1 MPPYKGKEAKEEHN
15 ALFNHAQRRGRVKVA
30 VSFVLLRHITLL
42 QVEHANGVIKARFAS
57 LKGMPID
64 IRSNADHLRC
74 AAWITSCVVLHN
86 ILIVLRDEFEY
97 EEPALLDVDDGLDIQ
112 EAPQGKAFQDAVR
125 DRWLMDVQRWER
137 V

>member
-1 MPPYKGKEAKEEHN
+1 MKC
-15 ALFNHAQRRGRVKVA
+15 
-30 VSFVLLRHITLL
+30 ITHL

-97 EEPALLDVDDGLDIQ
+97 EEPAQVDVDDGIDVQ
-112 EAPQGKAFQDAVR
+112 SAPQGKAFQDAVR

>member
-1 MPPYKGKEAKEEHN
+1 M
-15 ALFNHAQRRGRVKVA
+15 
-30 VSFVLLRHITLL
+30 
-42 QVEHANGVIKARFAS
+42 
-57 LKGMPID
+57 
-64 IRSNADHLRC
+64 
-74 AAWITSCVVLHN
+74 LHN

-97 EEPALLDVDDGLDIQ
+97 EEPALLDVDDGLDVQ